1 MLRLE
6 LAIFLML
13 LCDISCEEVSAFRTI
28 KKDFFIDV
36 VANFQPLG
44 TGTKNVG
51 SRFESEL
58 AKFYSSSLAVQIQF
72 FYF

>member
-1 MLRLE
+1 MI
-6 LAIFLML
+6 LAARRVCFSHI
-13 LCDISCEEVSAFRTI
+13 I

-36 VANFQPLG
+36 VANFQLLG

-72 FYF
+72 FLF